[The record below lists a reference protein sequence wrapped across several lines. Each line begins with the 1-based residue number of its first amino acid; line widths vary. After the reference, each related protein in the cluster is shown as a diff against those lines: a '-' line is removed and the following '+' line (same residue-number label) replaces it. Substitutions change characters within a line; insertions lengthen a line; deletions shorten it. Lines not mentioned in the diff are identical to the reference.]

1 LPDFPIVDAHVHI
14 FDPGALP
21 YHWLKNAPAI
31 NKPHLP
37 ADYTRLTAPVVVD
50 KYVFAEVDVEVG
62 RHIDEA
68 KWVADQAKT
77 DKRIA
82 GIVASVPLERGTAV
96 EADIATL
103 AKMPLVKSIRR
114 LIQNFAD
121 QPGWCLKPGFVEG
134 IKLLPKYGLSFDLC
148 IYHPQMADTIELVRR
163 CPEVSFILDH
173 IGKPGIK
180 DNIREPWW
188 SQIKELAGLPNV
200 ICKVSGVVTEDD
212 HLTWTYDRVAP
223 YVARSIECFGFDRV
237 AFGGDWPVSE
247 LATTY
252 PRWVE
257 VVDRVTAGTP
267 EADLRK
273 LYRDNAIRF
282 YRL

>member
-1 LPDFPIVDAHVHI
+1 MPNFPIVDAHVHI
-14 FDPGALP
+14 YDPAALP

-31 NKPHLP
+31 NKAHLP
-37 ADYTRLTAPVVVD
+37 ADYTRLTAPVVVE

-62 RHIDEA
+62 RHVDEA
-68 KWVADQAKT
+68 NWVAEQAKA

-82 GIVASVPLERGTAV
+82 GIVASVPLERGKAV
-96 EADIATL
+96 EADLAVL

-114 LIQNFAD
+114 LMQHFVD
-121 QPGWCLKPGFVEG
+121 QPGWCLQPGFVEG
-134 IKLLPKYGLSFDLC
+134 MKLLPKYGLSFDLC
-148 IYHPQMADTIELVRR
+148 ILHPQMADTIELVRR

-180 DNIREPWW
+180 ANLREPWW
-188 SQIKELAGLPNV
+188 SQMKELASLPNV

-212 HLTWTYDRVAP
+212 HKAWTYDRVAP

-237 AFGGDWPVSE
+237 AFGGDWPVLE
-247 LATTY
+247 LASTY

-257 VVDRVTAGTP
+257 VVDRVTAGSS
-267 EADLRK
+267 EADLRN